1 MANELLGQIKD
12 DEIVVRLVLS
22 FATPE
27 ADVDRLLELVSAG

>member
-1 MANELLGQIKD
+1 
-12 DEIVVRLVLS
+12 VVRLVLS